1 MDIAIRIE
9 NLSKIYRLYEKPSD
23 RLLESFSFRKKK
35 RHNDYYALNNI
46 SLNIKKGE
54 ILGIVGTNGSGKS
67 TILKIITGV
76 LTPTSGNIE
85 INGKIS
91 ALLELGA
98 GFNPEYTGIENIYL
112 NGTMMGYTK
121 AEVDEKLNDII
132 KFADIGD
139 FINQPVT
146 QPNNNIVNSVN
157 NVDVISQPINSEINN
172 PSINNNMYQEVSE
185 SISPVVEPENIP
197 LEENY
202 PPENNPSNVS
212 GQPVPFDGQI
222 TTDENVNNMF

>member
-1 MDIAIRIE
+1 MNLFLGSPMLLIAVIVFIVCVIIGFFGDMYLRSQ
-9 NLSKIYRLYEKPSD
+9 NKIDK
-23 RLLESFSFRKKK
+23 
-35 RHNDYYALNNI
+35 
-46 SLNIKKGE
+46 
-54 ILGIVGTNGSGKS
+54 ILGNDKQTKEEN
-67 TILKIITGV
+67 TIDEKEEASRV
-76 LTPTSGNIE
+76 EETPLMTS
-85 INGKIS
+85 
-91 ALLELGA
+91 
-98 GFNPEYTGIENIYL
+98 ENINQTVTDNAMVSSL
-112 NGTMMGYTK
+112 ENQSSDFVSQSM
-121 AEVDEKLNDII
+121 AVNSNIAQPSINDN
-132 KFADIGD
+132 

-146 QPNNNIVNSVN
+146 QPNNNIINSVN
-157 NVDVISQPINSEINN
+157 NMDVILQPINSEINN

>member
-1 MDIAIRIE
+1 MNLFLDSPMLLIAVIVFIVCVIIGFFGDRYLRSQ
-9 NLSKIYRLYEKPSD
+9 NKIDK
-23 RLLESFSFRKKK
+23 
-35 RHNDYYALNNI
+35 
-46 SLNIKKGE
+46 
-54 ILGIVGTNGSGKS
+54 ILGNDKQAKEEN
-67 TILKIITGV
+67 TIDEKEEASRV
-76 LTPTSGNIE
+76 EETPLMTS
-85 INGKIS
+85 
-91 ALLELGA
+91 
-98 GFNPEYTGIENIYL
+98 ENINQTVTDNAMESSL
-112 NGTMMGYTK
+112 ENQSSDFVSQSMV
-121 AEVDEKLNDII
+121 ANSNVVQPSINDN
-132 KFADIGD
+132 
-139 FINQPVT
+139 FINQPVAY
-146 QPNNNIVNSVN
+146 PNNNIVNSVN

>member
-1 MDIAIRIE
+1 MNLFLDSPMLLIAVIVFIVCVIIGFFGDRYLRSQ
-9 NLSKIYRLYEKPSD
+9 NKIDK
-23 RLLESFSFRKKK
+23 
-35 RHNDYYALNNI
+35 
-46 SLNIKKGE
+46 
-54 ILGIVGTNGSGKS
+54 ILGNDKQAKEEN
-67 TILKIITGV
+67 TIDEKEEASRV
-76 LTPTSGNIE
+76 EETPLMTS
-85 INGKIS
+85 
-91 ALLELGA
+91 
-98 GFNPEYTGIENIYL
+98 ENI
-112 NGTMMGYTK
+112 NQTVTDNTMVSSLENQSSDFVSQSM
-121 AEVDEKLNDII
+121 AANSNVVQPSINDN
-132 KFADIGD
+132 
-139 FINQPVT
+139 FINQPVAY
-146 QPNNNIVNSVN
+146 PNNNIVNSVN

>member
-1 MDIAIRIE
+1 M
-9 NLSKIYRLYEKPSD
+9 NLFLDSPMLLMAVIVFIVCVIIGFFGDRYLRSQNKIDK
-23 RLLESFSFRKKK
+23 
-35 RHNDYYALNNI
+35 
-46 SLNIKKGE
+46 
-54 ILGIVGTNGSGKS
+54 ILGNDKQAKEEN
-67 TILKIITGV
+67 TI
-76 LTPTSGNIE
+76 
-85 INGKIS
+85 
-91 ALLELGA
+91 
-98 GFNPEYTGIENIYL
+98 
-112 NGTMMGYTK
+112 
-121 AEVDEKLNDII
+121 DEKEEASRVEETPLMTSEIINQTVTDNTMVSSLENQSSDFVSQSMAVNSNITQPSINDN
-132 KFADIGD
+132 

-197 LEENY
+197 LEEAY

>member
-1 MDIAIRIE
+1 MNLFLDSPMLLIAVIVFIVCVIIGFFGER
-9 NLSKIYRLYEKPSD
+9 Y
-23 RLLESFSFRKKK
+23 FRSQN
-35 RHNDYYALNNI
+35 HIDN
-46 SLNIKKGE
+46 
-54 ILGIVGTNGSGKS
+54 ILGNDIQAKKEKTNDKREKASR
-67 TILKIITGV
+67 V
-76 LTPTSGNIE
+76 EETPLMTS
-85 INGKIS
+85 
-91 ALLELGA
+91 
-98 GFNPEYTGIENIYL
+98 ENI
-112 NGTMMGYTK
+112 NQTVTDNTMVSSLENQSSDFVSQSMV
-121 AEVDEKLNDII
+121 ANSNVVQPSINDN
-132 KFADIGD
+132 
-139 FINQPVT
+139 FINQPVAY
-146 QPNNNIVNSVN
+146 PNNNIVNSVN

>member
-1 MDIAIRIE
+1 M
-9 NLSKIYRLYEKPSD
+9 NLFLDSPMLLMAVIVFIVCVIIGFFGDRYLRSQNKIDK
-23 RLLESFSFRKKK
+23 
-35 RHNDYYALNNI
+35 
-46 SLNIKKGE
+46 
-54 ILGIVGTNGSGKS
+54 ILGNDKQAKEEN
-67 TILKIITGV
+67 TIDEKEEASRV
-76 LTPTSGNIE
+76 EETPLMTS
-85 INGKIS
+85 
-91 ALLELGA
+91 
-98 GFNPEYTGIENIYL
+98 ENINQTVTDNAMVSSL
-112 NGTMMGYTK
+112 ENQSSDFVSQSM
-121 AEVDEKLNDII
+121 AVNSNIAQPSINDN
-132 KFADIGD
+132 

-197 LEENY
+197 LEEAY